1 MTRKLLITMLFSL
14 LIASMSSAQSSSG
27 QLCIRAFED
36 RNANGSQD
44 ANEPP
49 IIRGISATLSN
60 ATGIIVDTALM
71 ESSSTASSGTL
82 CFQGLEAGQYTIR
95 VSSADYNASTPSDFT
110 AAVSD
115 SGIPQVLSYGGQ
127 FIPVEAPVVE
137 QGVSQEERLQG
148 TLVRSIFAGLGAL
161 VIMGAMTV
169 VGALIYF
176 FVLRNR
182 QAPPPTGVYQPV
194 PQTGAYPAVPTTST
208 GQHPVVNTPSRAMP
222 AVSVDATPTPTP
234 APTNSYDMYSDDGE
248 EDTNHPS
255 QRFNTDP
262 YNDAPDDDFRFNDD
276 EDSIYKP
283 PSD

>member
-14 LIASMSSAQSSSG
+14 LVASMSVAQSSSG

-60 ATGIIVDTALM
+60 ATGVIVDTALM

-82 CFQGLEAGQYTIR
+82 CFQGLEAGQYTMR
-95 VSSADYNASTPSDFT
+95 VSSADYNATTPSDFT

-115 SGIPQVLSYGGQ
+115 SGIPQVLSYGAQ
-127 FIPVEAPVVE
+127 FISIEAPVIE
-137 QGVSQEERLQG
+137 LGISQEDRLQS

-161 VIMGAMTV
+161 LIMGAMAV

-182 QAPPPTGVYQPV
+182 QAPPPTGVYQAV
-194 PQTGAYPAVPTTST
+194 PQTGAYPAVPPST
-208 GQHPVVNTPSRAMP
+208 GQYPVANTPSRAMP
-222 AVSVDATPTPTP
+222 AVSVDATPTPMP
-234 APTNSYDMYSDDGE
+234 PSNYDMYSDDGE
-248 EDTNHPS
+248 DDTNHPS
-255 QRFNTDP
+255 QRFNPDP
-262 YNDAPDDDFRFNDD
+262 YNEVPDDHFRFKDD

-283 PSD
+283 PSE